1 VLRHIRY
8 LSEVFTTLYEY
19 STIGRCIVEARSIA
33 EKPDSGLAPRGGADE
48 KYRRRSYELWQQM
61 ATRWERGREV
71 LWETTRPASEWLVDR
86 LEPQPGQTILDL
98 AAGAGETGFLAADRV
113 GEQGRIIS
121 SDFAPR
127 MVAAA
132 ERVAKKLGIT
142 NAEFRVL
149 DAERLGLE
157 NGSVDAVVCRF
168 GYMLMADPGQALRE
182 TERVLRD
189 RGRLA
194 FSVFGE
200 PERNPWMTVARGV
213 MVERGHLQPPD
224 PDEPGLFRLSDP
236 EEIRTLLSDAGF
248 VHGEV
253 EEMPIAFRFDD
264 ADSLWAYTSELQGPI
279 ALAIAQ
285 LDDEE
290 RKAVRAAIEE
300 GFAAFRENGGYRL
313 PGLVLNVLAF

>member
-1 VLRHIRY
+1 M
-8 LSEVFTTLYEY
+8 ET
-19 STIGRCIVEARSIA
+19 RSIA
-33 EKPDSGLAPRGGADE
+33 EKPDGGSAPKGGADE
-48 KYRRRSYELWQQM
+48 KYRRRSFELWQQM
-61 ATRWERGREV
+61 AGRWERGREV
-71 LWETTRPASEWLVDR
+71 LWEATRPASEWLVDR

-98 AAGAGETGFLAADRV
+98 AAGAGETGFLAAERV

-132 ERVAKKLGIT
+132 KRVAKELGIT

-149 DAERLGLE
+149 DAERLELE
-157 NGSVDAVVCRF
+157 DESVDAVVCRF

-182 TERVLRD
+182 TGRVLRD

-224 PDEPGLFRLSDP
+224 PNEAGLFRLSDP
-236 EEIRTLLSDAGF
+236 EEIRTLLSEAGF
-248 VHGEV
+248 AHREV

-264 ADSLWAYTSELQGPI
+264 ADRLWTYTSELQGPI

-290 RKAVRAAIEE
+290 RKAVRGAIEE
-300 GFAAFRENGGYRL
+300 GFAAFRGNRGYRL